1 MLGFST
7 ASVSFLLCYLEIV
20 FVLTSYI
27 YPGMAAQ
34 AGSKR
39 RWKDSSEDAAQVESV
54 NCLSQRLARM
64 PSPLIT
70 KRMRSSANVPAEVSD
85 PMEGVDGDV
94 LEGQDNWEQSDTDN
108 VTNLFA
114 HGSIMGQV
122 GFRGCFALCY
132 N

>member
-1 MLGFST
+1 MT
-7 ASVSFLLCYLEIV
+7 
-20 FVLTSYI
+20 
-27 YPGMAAQ
+27 AQ

-39 RWKDSSEDAAQVESV
+39 RWKDSNEDAAQVESI

-64 PSPLIT
+64 PSPLST

-94 LEGQDNWEQSDTDN
+94 LEGQDSWEQGDADN
-108 VTNLFA
+108 VTSLFA
-114 HGSIMGQV
+114 HGSILGQV
-122 GFRGCFALCY
+122 SLLGCSSLRC